1 VFAYFFTG
9 GFHLVSGHSST
20 VPNLATGET
29 IHILL
34 ERSGGLLLEFL
45 LKFLF
50 LWFGMILLHYM
61 CARIPLTDL
70 LAFDIL
76 YPYLVLNI

>member
-1 VFAYFFTG
+1 
-9 GFHLVSGHSST
+9 

-29 IHILL
+29 ISILLVLLILL

-45 LKFLF
+45 LKFIF
-50 LWFGMILLHYM
+50 LWFGMILLHHM
-61 CARIPLTDL
+61 CVRIPLTDL

-76 YPYLVLNI
+76 CPCLVLNI

>member
-1 VFAYFFTG
+1 
-9 GFHLVSGHSST
+9 

-29 IHILL
+29 IHILLVLLILL